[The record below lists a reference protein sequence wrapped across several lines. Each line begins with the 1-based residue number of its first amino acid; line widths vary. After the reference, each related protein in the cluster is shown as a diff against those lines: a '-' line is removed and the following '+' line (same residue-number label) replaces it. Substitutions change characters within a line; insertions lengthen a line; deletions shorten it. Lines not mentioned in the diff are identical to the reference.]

1 MSGLTDTHNV
11 VFKLKSL
18 DLKYI
23 IYHMI
28 NIAIVDDEP
37 EFASLLEHS
46 LVEYFQEERLKK
58 EVPFHIDV
66 YPSAILFLEKCSGY
80 NIIFMDIDLP
90 IINGLTASKELR
102 EKNENAILI
111 YCTNYA
117 RFAIDGY
124 QYNASDYL
132 VKPVN
137 KQHLKMTMDKA
148 VESIESMKKSS
159 ITISVD
165 KSKKIVKLDDIE
177 FVEVKGK
184 LLYFHLTKNRVFVE
198 RRALKEVSQ
207 ELDGAR
213 FVRCNHCYLV
223 NVDYVKEFDE
233 DNVVLTSGAILA
245 MSRNKKKEFQEKVTV
260 YLGSRFLV

>member
-37 EFASLLEHS
+37 EFASLLENS
-46 LVEYFQEERLKK
+46 LLEYFQEERLKK

-184 LLYFHLTKNRVFVE
+184 LLYFHLTKDRVFVE
-198 RRALKEVSQ
+198 RRSLKEVSQ
-207 ELDGAR
+207 ELDSAR

-233 DNVVLTSGAILA
+233 DNVVLTSGDILA

>member
-1 MSGLTDTHNV
+1 
-11 VFKLKSL
+11 
-18 DLKYI
+18 
-23 IYHMI
+23 MI

-37 EFASLLEHS
+37 EFASLLESS
-46 LVEYFQEERLKK
+46 LLEYFKEEQTRKD
-58 EVPFHIDV
+58 VPFHIDV

-102 EKNENAILI
+102 EKNQNAILI

-117 RFAIDGY
+117 RFAVDGY

-132 VKPVN
+132 IKPVN

-159 ITISVD
+159 ITISSD
-165 KSKKIVKLDDIE
+165 KSKKIVKLDEIQYI
-177 FVEVKGK
+177 EVKGK
-184 LLYFHLTKNRVFVE
+184 LLYYHLTKDRVLME

-207 ELDGAR
+207 ELDGSR

-223 NVDYVKEFDE
+223 NADFVKEFNE
-233 DNVVLTSGAILA
+233 DNVILNSGAVLA
-245 MSRNKKKEFQEKVTV
+245 MSRNKKKEFQEKITV
-260 YLGSRFLV
+260 YLGSHFLLWTSSLSAL